1 MFHMAM
7 TMGQNPPLVN
17 PDGWAKWCQV
27 TTPRAGLDAW
37 SHETWELLGKPSS
50 ECGFSPLVFGVKCN
64 KQHAFSI
71 LIQQSCS
78 WFTVTH
84 TYIYIYIYIY
94 LSILYNVKLPTSFN
108 LLLSKNTENVHKFH
122 FAINVFGAPDR
133 MMRVKSVW
141 LCTRRGAAST
151 MSLCEG
157 TGESSSLDIGRH
169 VAPKNCMLGRI

>member
-1 MFHMAM
+1 MLSVFWYSNH
-7 TMGQNPPLVN
+7 VYFI
-17 PDGWAKWCQV
+17 C
-27 TTPRAGLDAW
+27 
-37 SHETWELLGKPSS
+37 LLI
-50 ECGFSPLVFGVKCN
+50 F
-64 KQHAFSI
+64 
-71 LIQQSCS
+71 
-78 WFTVTH
+78 
-84 TYIYIYIYIY
+84 IYIYI
-94 LSILYNVKLPTSFN
+94 LYNAKLPTSFN

-169 VAPKNCMLGRI
+169 KAPKNWEQFTWKLCQIAPACSLLGGAVAVHRWTYSSSYRGCMSQLIIIWEKTLSPILAGW